1 MTPFTK
7 LLHSSTQL
15 IMMVM
20 VKKTAWKWIEDN
32 KQEFIEVADKVWHY
46 AELGLV
52 ETKSSKLIAEV
63 LERHGFDVQLGV
75 AGMPTAIYATWGKGE
90 PTIGF
95 QGEYDSLPGIS
106 NKVKPEKDPLVPGAP
121 GHGCGH
127 NVHGATALAC
137 AVALRHVMEEAGLP
151 GTLKFYG
158 TPAEENY
165 GGKVF
170 MVRDGL
176 YDGLSACL
184 SHHPG
189 SMNAARLSSSNAVN
203 GVKFIYRGKTA
214 HAAGNPE
221 MGRSALDAIELMN
234 IGVNFLREHVIAD
247 ARIHYVI
254 ESGGGQPNVV
264 PDYARSWYYIR
275 APERN
280 QLDPIYERIKKIAE
294 GAALMTETELEVQ
307 FIDGLYNIIPSKT
320 LAELV
325 VKNMREV
332 GSATWSE
339 EELGFAAE
347 IAGHF
352 SKQSKID
359 AMRKAKVPNWEKYVD
374 VDLMTDV
381 LDPWGEGET
390 SPGSSDVG
398 DVSWVCPTL
407 EFGTACNVLGAPGH
421 SWAFV
426 ACAGSTIGHKSL
438 VFAAKTMAGAAIE
451 LLTDE
456 KLRKALK
463 KEHETRLKGRTYTT
477 PLPEGLQPPLD
488 IARENWE
495 KVPKQ

>member
-1 MTPFTK
+1 MLK
-7 LLHSSTQL
+7 E
-15 IMMVM
+15 
-20 VKKTAWKWIEDN
+20 KAWEWIDEN
-32 KQEFIEVADKVWHY
+32 GGEFIEVADRVWRY

-52 ETKSSKLIAEV
+52 ETKSSRLIADV
-63 LERHGFDVQLGV
+63 LGRHGFEVQLGV
-75 AGMPTAIYATWGKGE
+75 AGMPTAIYATWGEGE
-90 PTIGF
+90 PTVGF
-95 QGEYDSLPGIS
+95 QGEYDALPGIS
-106 NKVKPEKDPLVPGAP
+106 NKVKPEKEPLVPGAP

-127 NVHGATALAC
+127 NVHGATALAS
-137 AVALRHVMEEAGLP
+137 AVALRHVMEEEKIAG
-151 GTLKFYG
+151 TIKFYG

-184 SHHPG
+184 SHHPS
-189 SMNAARLSSSNAVN
+189 SMNAARLSSSNSVN

-234 IGVNFLREHVIAD
+234 VGVNFLREHVIAD

-280 QLDPIYERIKKIAE
+280 QLEPIYQRILKIAD

-352 SKQSKID
+352 SRQSKID
-359 AMRKAKVPNWEKYVD
+359 AMRKAKVPDWEKYVD
-374 VDLMTDV
+374 VDLMTDI

-426 ACAGSTIGHKSL
+426 ACAGSSIGHKSL

-451 LLTDE
+451 LLTDA
-456 KLRKALK
+456 KLRNALK
-463 KEHETRLKGRTYTT
+463 KEHETRLKGRAYKT